1 MDGIKIKGKGLLEI
15 KMDDIKI
22 KGKGLLE
29 IKMNDIKIKQ
39 EQQKFLDAQME

>member
-1 MDGIKIKGKGLLEI
+1 MDG
-15 KMDDIKI
+15 IKI